1 MKKENKTGLMA
12 YEEPRLTELL
22 VAVEQGFS
30 GSDYSQIDPGEGGDD
45 FGEF

>member
-1 MKKENKTGLMA
+1 MKKESTTVLMA

-22 VAVEQGFS
+22 VAVEQGFY
-30 GSDYSQIDPGEGGDD
+30 GSDDSQIDPGEGDD